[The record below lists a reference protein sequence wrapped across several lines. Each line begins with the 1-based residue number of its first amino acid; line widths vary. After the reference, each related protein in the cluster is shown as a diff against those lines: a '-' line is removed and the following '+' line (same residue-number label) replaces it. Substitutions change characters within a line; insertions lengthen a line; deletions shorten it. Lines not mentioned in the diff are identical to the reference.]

1 MKGANNTYFGNIR
14 EGIKTSLK
22 GLSLTWRHFMDARQ
36 SRKPIFVDNP
46 DYFKQQTGIV
56 TLQYPHQHLPLPDHG
71 RYQLHNEMDD
81 CIVCDKCAK
90 VCPVDC
96 IEIEPIK
103 ATGIAGY
110 ASDGSPIRL
119 FAAKFDIDMA
129 KCMFCGLCTTV
140 CPTECL
146 TMTSEYD
153 FSTFD
158 VTTHNFEF
166 GNLTPEQSQEKR
178 ELYEQFVAEKEA
190 LKQLAV
196 SSKQLAVGSGEL
208 AVSSET
214 LKSKPAFKP
223 SFKPKVIENQEVIEK
238 IEEVI
243 AETPKPKPTFKPSFK
258 SKTVENK
265 QVTEDKVAEEKVEDI
280 PKPKPVFK
288 PSFKPK
294 VTDSQEVGDK
304 IGEEVITET
313 PKPKPVFKPSFKPK
327 VTDSQEVGDKI
338 GEEVIQEIPKPKPV
352 FKPSFKPKVTD
363 SQEVGDKI
371 GEEVIQETLKPKPVF
386 KPSFK
391 PKPKAEDTNN

>member
-1 MKGANNTYFGNIR
+1 LKGANNTYFGNIK

-22 GLSLTWRHFMDARQ
+22 GLSLTWKHFMDARQ

-56 TLQYPHQHLPLPDHG
+56 TLQYPHQHLPLPDNG

-158 VTTHNFEF
+158 VITHNFEF

-196 SSKQLAVGSGEL
+196 SSKQSAIG
-208 AVSSET
+208 SET
-214 LKSKPAFKP
+214 IEEIPKPKPAFKP
-223 SFKPKVIENQEVIEK
+223 SFKPKVTENQEVVEK
-238 IEEVI
+238 IEELI
-243 AETPKPKPTFKPSFK
+243 PEIPKPKPAFKPSFKPKAIENKEIGEEKVGEEVIPEVPEPKPVFKPSFK
-258 SKTVENK
+258 SKVVENQDVVEK
-265 QVTEDKVAEEKVEDI
+265 IEEIISEV

-294 VTDSQEVGDK
+294 PIENKEIIEDK
-304 IGEEVITET
+304 VVEEKIEET

-327 VTDSQEVGDKI
+327 PIESQEITEDKI
-338 GEEVIQEIPKPKPV
+338 GEEKVEELPKPKPV
-352 FKPSFKPKVTD
+352 FKPT
-363 SQEVGDKI
+363 
-371 GEEVIQETLKPKPVF
+371 
-386 KPSFK
+386 FK

>member
-1 MKGANNTYFGNIR
+1 LKGANNTYFGNIK

-22 GLSLTWRHFMDARQ
+22 GLSLTWKHFMDARQ

-158 VTTHNFEF
+158 VITHNFEF

-196 SSKQLAVGSGEL
+196 SSKQSAIG
-208 AVSSET
+208 SET
-214 LKSKPAFKP
+214 IEEIPKPKPAFKP
-223 SFKPKVIENQEVIEK
+223 SFKPKVTENQEVVEK
-238 IEEVI
+238 IEELI
-243 AETPKPKPTFKPSFK
+243 PEIPKPKPAFKPSFKPKAIENKEIGEEKVGEEVILEVPEPKPVFKPSFK
-258 SKTVENK
+258 SKVVENQDVVEK
-265 QVTEDKVAEEKVEDI
+265 IEEIISEV

-294 VTDSQEVGDK
+294 PIENKEIIEDK
-304 IGEEVITET
+304 VVEEKIEET

-327 VTDSQEVGDKI
+327 PIENQEITEDKI
-338 GEEVIQEIPKPKPV
+338 GEEKVEEIPKSKPV
-352 FKPSFKPKVTD
+352 FKPT
-363 SQEVGDKI
+363 
-371 GEEVIQETLKPKPVF
+371 
-386 KPSFK
+386 FK